1 MTSTEPIPIVGSGLA
16 GALLACLLGQA
27 GRRVILFERRGDPR
41 LLANSAGRSINL
53 ALSTRGMHALA
64 QVGLLDSV
72 LAQGVIMRGRMI
84 HHLDGSLD
92 YQPYGTDDTQAL
104 HSVSRAGL
112 NRVLIEKAASLPG
125 VELRF
130 EHRCTG
136 VQLDTGAVDFAT
148 PTGPLTHTGSLILGA
163 DGAYSAVRAAMQ
175 RRERFNFS
183 QAYLEHGYKELHFPP
198 GSGLEPHALH
208 IWPRGG
214 FMMIAL
220 PNADGSFT
228 GTLFWPFT
236 LFERLQT
243 PEQVQA
249 FFCEQFA
256 DAVPLLPTLT
266 DDYAANPTSSLVTVR
281 CAPWHVGRAV
291 LVGDASHAVVPF
303 LGQGMNAAFED
314 CVTLVEEMQR
324 HPEQP
329 QRAFAAYDARRR
341 ENCDVLAQLCLENF
355 HEMRDHVGSRWFVW
369 GKRLS
374 LWLMRLVPGYVPL
387 YTLVEFT
394 RVPYAEAQ
402 RRVRQQQRWLAL
414 LLGGLGLVLLA
425 LGVGWLLAR

>member
-1 MTSTEPIPIVGSGLA
+1 M
-16 GALLACLLGQA
+16 LACLLGQA

-112 NRVLIEKAASLPG
+112 NRALIEKAATLPG

-136 VQLDTGAVDFAT
+136 VHLDTGAIEFAT
-148 PTGPLTHTGSLILGA
+148 PTGQHTHTGPLILGA
-163 DGAYSAVRAAMQ
+163 DGAFSAVRAAMQ

-249 FFCEQFA
+249 FFREQFA
-256 DAVPLLPTLT
+256 DALPLLPTLT
-266 DDYAANPTSSLVTVR
+266 DDYAVNPTSSLVTIR

-314 CVTLVEEMQR
+314 CVTLAEAMQT
-324 HPEQP
+324 HPEAP
-329 QRAFAAYDARRR
+329 ERAFAAYDARRR
-341 ENCDVLAQLCLENF
+341 ENCDVLAQLCLDNF

-402 RRVRQQQRWLAL
+402 RRVRRQQRWLLAS
-414 LLGGLGLVLLA
+414 LGGLGLLA
-425 LGVGWLLAR
+425 LGLVAWWLFAR

>member
-16 GALLACLLGQA
+16 GAMLACLLGQA

-112 NRVLIEKAASLPG
+112 NRALIEKAASLPG

-136 VQLDTGAVDFAT
+136 VQLDTGAIDFAT
-148 PTGPLTHTGSLILGA
+148 PVGPLTHTGPLILGA

-249 FFCEQFA
+249 FFREQFA

-266 DDYAANPTSSLVTVR
+266 DDYAANPTSSLVTIR

-314 CVTLVEEMQR
+314 CVTLVEEMQMR
-324 HPEQP
+324 PEQP
-329 QRAFAAYDARRR
+329 ERAFAAYDARRR
-341 ENCDVLAQLCLENF
+341 ENCDVLAQLCLDNF

-374 LWLMRLVPGYVPL
+374 LWLMRLVPGYVPF
-387 YTLVEFT
+387 YTLIEFT

-402 RRVRQQQRWLAL
+402 RRVRRQQRWLIAS
-414 LLGGLGLVLLA
+414 LGGLGLLLLA
-425 LGVGWLLAR
+425 LAAWWSFFR

>member
-1 MTSTEPIPIVGSGLA
+1 MNDKAAIPIIGSGLA
-16 GALLACLLGQA
+16 GAMLACLLGQA
-27 GRRVILFERRGDPR
+27 GQRVILFERRGDPR
-41 LLANSAGRSINL
+41 LAANSAGRSINL
-53 ALSTRGMHALA
+53 ALSTRGMHALR
-64 QVGLLDSV
+64 QIGLLEAV
-72 LAQGVIMRGRMI
+72 LSQGVIMRGRLI
-84 HHLDGSLD
+84 HHRDGSLD

-104 HSVSRAGL
+104 HSISRAGL
-112 NRVLIEKAASLPG
+112 NRALIDKAASLST

-136 VQLDTGAVDFAT
+136 VNLESATIDFST
-148 PTGPLTHTGSLILGA
+148 PQGPVTYTGPILLGA
-163 DGAYSAVRAAMQ
+163 DGAYSVVRSAMQ

-198 GSGLEPHALH
+198 GSGLERHALH

-228 GTLFWPFT
+228 GTLFWPYT

-243 PEQVQA
+243 SDEVIT
-249 FFCEQFA
+249 FFREQFG
-256 DAVPLLPTLT
+256 DALPLLPNLT
-266 DDYAANPTSSLVTVR
+266 HDYANNPIGSLLTIR
-281 CAPWHVGRAV
+281 CAPWYVGRAV

-314 CVTLVEEMQR
+314 CTTLVEELLAQ
-324 HPEQP
+324 PEQP
-329 QRAFAAYDARRR
+329 TRAFAAYDARRR
-341 ENCDVLAQLCLENF
+341 ENCDVLAQLCLDNF
-355 HEMRDHVGSRWFVW
+355 YEMRDYVSSRWFVW

-374 LWLMRLVPGYVPL
+374 LLLMRLVPGYVPL

-394 RVPYAEAQ
+394 RVPYAEALH
-402 RRVRQQQRWLAL
+402 RVRRQQRWLIAILGALGL
-414 LLGGLGLVLLA
+414 LLT
-425 LGVGWLLAR
+425 LGVGWLLIR